1 MGHDSRHN
9 EPARL
14 NAGAAHARC
23 GVSCSTFSMPVMK
36 SPQASVSAP
45 LVLVVEDE
53 PGISTILV
61 AYLERDGLRAQL
73 AQDGQEAV
81 QLFRQF
87 HPDLVLLDIHLP
99 AMDGIDVLR
108 AIRDQGQTPVIMV
121 TALADDVD
129 KLVALRLGAD
139 DYVVKPFN
147 PAEVVARV
155 RAVLRR
161 SQPRAA
167 TEASTPIR
175 VGALEINEQEHMAVV
190 YDSKGRSKPLALT
203 LTEFR
208 LLALLASQPKR
219 CFSRTHLID
228 NCLPESDA
236 LERVIDS
243 HLSKLRR
250 KLQLAGQE
258 QLIETV
264 RGIGYR
270 LWPEA

>member
-1 MGHDSRHN
+1 MHDFAAPITMTTFAQ
-9 EPARL
+9 PA
-14 NAGAAHARC
+14 
-23 GVSCSTFSMPVMK
+23 STL
-36 SPQASVSAP
+36 

-53 PGISTILV
+53 PAIASILS
-61 AYLERDGLRAQL
+61 AYLERDGLRIRM
-73 AQDGQEAV
+73 AQDGEEAL
-81 QLFRQF
+81 QSFRQLR
-87 HPDLVLLDIHLP
+87 PDLVLLDIHLP
-99 AMDGIDVLR
+99 KVDGVDVLR
-108 AIRDQGQTPVIMV
+108 MIRNDSEVPVIMV

-129 KLVALRLGAD
+129 KLLALRLGAD

-147 PAEVVARV
+147 PPEVVARV

-161 SQPRAA
+161 TQAKPAA
-167 TEASTPIR
+167 IAAPIR
-175 VGALEINEQEHMAVV
+175 VGPIEIDVEAHSAAV
-190 YDSKGRSKPLALT
+190 YDSAGHATPLALT

-208 LLALLASQPKR
+208 LLACLAAQPRR
-219 CFSRTHLID
+219 CFSRAHLIE

-258 QLIETV
+258 GLIETV

-270 LWPEA
+270 LWPWD